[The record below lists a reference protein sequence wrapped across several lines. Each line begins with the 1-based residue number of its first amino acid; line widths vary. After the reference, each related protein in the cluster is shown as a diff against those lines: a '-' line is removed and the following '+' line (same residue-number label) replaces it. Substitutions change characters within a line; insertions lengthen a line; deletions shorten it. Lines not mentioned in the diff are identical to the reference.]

1 MSTNASSSR
10 GIGLSSLL
18 TVLFIGLKLTHYIFV
33 VLGVG
38 IGSRV
43 DWRGFCATN
52 HVSASHYRHGSS
64 GFKPKEIAQLTTPL
78 K

>member
-1 MSTNASSSR
+1 MSTNANR
-10 GIGLSSLL
+10 FVYRPKAHSL
-18 TVLFIGLKLTHYIFV
+18 HFV